1 MERLSAD
8 VRLRATLWLALGA
21 AGISFSP
28 VLVKLLDNQALG
40 LTAIGFWRTAI
51 GGAFLLVIAVV
62 AREKLIISRRVLL
75 WSALAG
81 FFFFIDLFAWHRSIV
96 LAGSGMATMLGNTQ
110 VFGTAVLSFFIFK
123 ERLSLS
129 FLLSSLVAM
138 IGVALLV
145 GIGSGGVDFNSS
157 YLKGVFY
164 GLLTG
169 LAYSHYIVSLKKA
182 GTQPEEPSIV
192 IMMAAVSI
200 ISATFLGI
208 GSIFEEAPFMPANG
222 MTWLLLV
229 ALGVFVQ
236 ALSWLLIVN
245 SFKQLETHRAALVL
259 LLQPILAM
267 VWGYIFFDE
276 LLTAGQIL
284 GALITLSAIY
294 VGSMRGATVTKQTL
308 KLLKKSG
315 ITK

>member
-1 MERLSAD
+1 MNEHTASARLH
-8 VRLRATLWLALGA
+8 ATLWLALGA

-28 VLVKLLDNQALG
+28 VLVKLLNNQALG

-51 GGAFLLVIAVV
+51 GGLFLCLVAL
-62 AREKLIISRRVLL
+62 ATKEKFVISRWVFF
-75 WSALAG
+75 WSACSG

-123 ERLSLS
+123 ERLSLT
-129 FLLSSLVAM
+129 FMLSSLVAM
-138 IGVALLV
+138 VGVALLV
-145 GIGSGGVDFNSS
+145 GIGSGGVEFDSS

-169 LAYSHYIVSLKKA
+169 LAYSHYIVSIKKA
-182 GTQPEEPSIV
+182 STQPDKPSLV
-192 IMMAAVSI
+192 IMMATVSI
-200 ISATFLGI
+200 VSAGFLGV
-208 GSIFEEAPFMPANG
+208 GSLFEEAPFIPANG
-222 MTWLLLV
+222 MTWLLLA

-245 SFKQLETHRAALVL
+245 SFKKLETHRAALVL
-259 LLQPILAM
+259 LLQPTLAM
-267 VWGYIFFDE
+267 VWGYFFFDE

-284 GALITLSAIY
+284 GAVITLGAIY
-294 VGSMRGATVTKQTL
+294 VGSMGRP
-308 KLLKKSG
+308 KSSQS
-315 ITK
+315 